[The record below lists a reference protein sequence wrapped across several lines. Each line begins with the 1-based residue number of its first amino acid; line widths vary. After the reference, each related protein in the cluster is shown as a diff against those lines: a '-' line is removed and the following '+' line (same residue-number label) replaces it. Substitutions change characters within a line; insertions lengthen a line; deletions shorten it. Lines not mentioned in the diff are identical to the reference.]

1 MTKKLERELLID
13 TIKKALQLNIN
24 NCIFLK
30 EMNKEHKEV
39 LETLDKS
46 IEQSLKAFDLLKD
59 IEHLEILRAI
69 YNDYVNKIASHLLM
83 GGALVCSPKIQEW
96 DKSEIGFR
104 EFTIANKEAL
114 KIAKQKA
121 KEQEENRLAIEKAK
135 EEGKKISMVY
145 DPQTKQLKPVIDN
158 ESNKA

>member
-1 MTKKLERELLID
+1 MTKKQERIYLEDAIV
-13 TIKKALQLNIN
+13 KALQLNIS
-24 NCIFLK
+24 NCCFLK
-30 EMNKEHKEV
+30 QVNKENKQIV
-39 LETLDKS
+39 ETLDKS